1 MSNSA
6 YQGSGNG
13 LFSTATEVAS
23 EPELPFGLR
32 TPSRLNKRT
41 RYSMDQRGSY
51 NPSASDHAA
60 GHQDQQQQ
68 QQQNDRSD
76 QADSQGEPSSH
87 ERASGTTSGETS
99 ARSEL
104 EETRLL
110 LKALDAIDTSMSE
123 ARDKLKTFYKTADET
138 NTLLDMWIR
147 VLSQSEHIQKLLQDP
162 AWEGLNIEEARDRE
176 HQERRAA
183 YQQAVEEANRRHS
196 LVHSHVNNNGS
207 SATSTPVDRHGGSGS
222 TGAKKS
228 TSSALAAAQ
237 AHVSAIA
244 ANRKKHLGNTSST
257 SAAESSLSASTA
269 THSSSGGKYRYGGTA
284 ADEHSTLAPASSFST
299 ARNTGT
305 QQSAPTQ
312 TNGGHGI
319 QGRGQTGGVGGRA
332 PSSTNRPRLGRP

>member
-6 YQGSGNG
+6 YQNSGNG
-13 LFSTATEVAS
+13 LFSTLSEGAS
-23 EPELPFGLR
+23 EPEMPFGLR

-41 RYSMDQRGSY
+41 RYSIDQRGSY
-51 NPSASDHAA
+51 NPAA
-60 GHQDQQQQ
+60 GDHVAGQQDQQQQ
-68 QQQNDRSD
+68 QRDRSD
-76 QADSQGEPSSH
+76 LADAQAEP
-87 ERASGTTSGETS
+87 GTTSEATS
-99 ARSEL
+99 AKSEL

-183 YQQAVEEANRRHS
+183 YQQAMEEANRRHS
-196 LVHSHVNNNGS
+196 LIYNQGNATGS
-207 SATSTPVDRHGGSGS
+207 STTSTPVDRQGGGGGTS
-222 TGAKKS
+222 AKKH

-244 ANRKKHLGNTSST
+244 ANRKKHLGNASSS
-257 SAAESSLSASTA
+257 SAADSSHPNPAA
-269 THSSSGGKYRYGGTA
+269 RHSSSGSRHRYGGA
-284 ADEHSTLAPASSFST
+284 AVDDNNTLGATSSLST
-299 ARNTGT
+299 ARSTGVQLSTST
-305 QQSAPTQ
+305 QS
-312 TNGGHGI
+312 NGGHGI
-319 QGRGQTGGVGGRA
+319 QGRGQSSGAGGRV
-332 PSSTNRPRLGRP
+332 PSSTNRPRLGRA

>member
-6 YQGSGNG
+6 YPSSGNG
-13 LFSTATEVAS
+13 FLSTATGGAS

-41 RYSMDQRGSY
+41 RYSMDQRGSF
-51 NPSASDHAA
+51 NPSSSDYAA
-60 GHQDQQQQ
+60 GQPDQQHQQ
-68 QQQNDRSD
+68 RDRSELAET
-76 QADSQGEPSSH
+76 QAEPLSR
-87 ERASGTTSGETS
+87 EGASGTTSGETS
-99 ARSEL
+99 AKSEL

-123 ARDKLKTFYKTADET
+123 SRDKLKTFYKTADET

-196 LVHSHVNNNGS
+196 LVYNHASTTGS
-207 SATSTPVDRHGGSGS
+207 STTSTPIDRHGG
-222 TGAKKS
+222 GAGTSARKN

-237 AHVSAIA
+237 AHLSATA
-244 ANRKKHLGNTSST
+244 ANRKKPLGNTSST
-257 SAAESSLSASTA
+257 LVADSSPSASTA
-269 THSSSGGKYRYGGTA
+269 AHSSSGSRYRHGGA
-284 ADEHSTLAPASSFST
+284 ANDDNSTLASASSLST
-299 ARNTGT
+299 ARSTGV
-305 QQSAPTQ
+305 QQSTSKQ
-312 TNGGHGI
+312 VNGGHGI
-319 QGRGQTGGVGGRA
+319 QGRGQGAGVSGRA
-332 PSSTNRPRLGRP
+332 PSSTNRPRLGRA